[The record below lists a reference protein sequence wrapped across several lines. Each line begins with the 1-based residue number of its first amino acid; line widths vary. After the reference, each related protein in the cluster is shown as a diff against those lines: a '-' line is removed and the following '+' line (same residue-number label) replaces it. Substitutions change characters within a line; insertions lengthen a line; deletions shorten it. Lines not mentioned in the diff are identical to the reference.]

1 MGPFFQPVST
11 HDKMVMPRQLCRGP
25 RVEDGEDQ
33 SEPRGKEQ
41 CYPRR
46 PAGDPNM
53 MSDHRVTP
61 F

>member
-33 SEPRGKEQ
+33 SEPRGKNSAI
-41 CYPRR
+41 RAAR
-46 PAGDPNM
+46 PA
-53 MSDHRVTP
+53 TLT
-61 F
+61 